1 MRILFFLLLIIPGL
15 SFAQASIEHFSF
27 TGDSDTSYYY
37 AYVNERV
44 STFELTGI
52 VDKEVEFVFRF
63 WRPSGFVEVTKN
75 GTALAARVTFMVI
88 EAGKKERRFVKT
100 FELPRETATSLYSF
114 LLTSEAYQLP
124 SSNAIDNWV
133 NGLDGVTYVYE
144 IKNESSLSFKWYWS
158 PRTQEGVPEAHTL
171 LDFNTCIDEII
182 GFEHLRTSF
191 DEAIPFRSYKYHGE
205 AYSIIRLDWRRK

>member
-15 SFAQASIEHFSF
+15 SFAQASIDRFSF

-44 STFELTGI
+44 STFELTGM
-52 VDKEVEFVFRF
+52 VDKEEEFVFRF
-63 WRPSGFVEVTKN
+63 WRPFGFVEVTKN
-75 GTALAARVTFMVI
+75 GTALAARVTFMIIKV
-88 EAGKKERRFVKT
+88 GKKERRFVKS

-114 LLTSEAYQLP
+114 LLTSEAYPLP
-124 SSNAIDNWV
+124 TSNAIDNWV

-158 PRTQEGVPEAHTL
+158 PRAQEGVPEAHTL
-171 LDFNTCIDEII
+171 LDFNTCIDETT
-182 GFEHLRTSF
+182 GFEQLRSSF
-191 DEAIPFRSYKYHGE
+191 DEAIPFQSYKYHGE
-205 AYSIIRLDWRRK
+205 AYHIIRLDRR